1 MRQFVTEVNISLVK
15 PKDGLVGFAS
25 FVLFEAI
32 YCGSVAIYSSR
43 AGTYRLCY
51 PNRLVGG
58 RGIDIFYP
66 INQQIG
72 EVIKK
77 AVLREYDEVMS
88 KLNVRH
94 YSA

>member
-1 MRQFVTEVNISLVK
+1 MNQFVTEVNISLVK

-32 YCGSVAIYSSR
+32 YCGSVAIYSSK